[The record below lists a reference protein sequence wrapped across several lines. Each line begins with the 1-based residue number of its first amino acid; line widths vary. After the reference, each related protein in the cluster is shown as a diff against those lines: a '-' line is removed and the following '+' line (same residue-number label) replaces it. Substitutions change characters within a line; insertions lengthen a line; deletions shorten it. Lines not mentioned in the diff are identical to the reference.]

1 MTRRLI
7 ATLLATLVGSIVGV
21 GALIGVA
28 APAQATDYYR
38 FWLFFTADDGA
49 YTFSATKGVGAVTPE
64 DGTFIAFRWAA
75 PEDFDNPNEPRIDLA
90 AVTFDS
96 VCGDTPAVE
105 GQKRVGVLV
114 DFGVTEDAG
123 GAAIPEATAECSQVP
138 TDATAFQ
145 VVQKVAEIRSKP
157 SSFGPLLCAIDGF
170 PATSCADEV
179 TQTASPANAGFVT
192 VASDEPAEEAEDDS
206 NTPLYLGLGGV
217 VVLLLAGGGVV
228 AARRNKTS

>member
-7 ATLLATLVGSIVGV
+7 ATLLASLVGAV
-21 GALIGVA
+21 AFIGVA

-38 FWLFFTADDGA
+38 FWLFFTADDGG
-49 YTFSATKGVGAVTPE
+49 YTYSATKGVGAVTPA

-75 PEDFDNPNEPRIDLA
+75 PEDFNNPNEPRIDLA
-90 AVTFDS
+90 TVTFDS
-96 VCGDTPAVE
+96 VCGDTPAAD

-123 GAAIPEATAECSQVP
+123 GATIPEATAECAQVP

-145 VVQKVAEIRSKP
+145 ALQKVAELRSKT
-157 SSFGPLLCAIDGF
+157 SSFGPLVCSIDGF
-170 PATSCADEV
+170 PARGCADEV

-192 VASDEPAEEAEDDS
+192 VASDEPADAAEDDS

-228 AARRNKTS
+228 AARRNKTAA